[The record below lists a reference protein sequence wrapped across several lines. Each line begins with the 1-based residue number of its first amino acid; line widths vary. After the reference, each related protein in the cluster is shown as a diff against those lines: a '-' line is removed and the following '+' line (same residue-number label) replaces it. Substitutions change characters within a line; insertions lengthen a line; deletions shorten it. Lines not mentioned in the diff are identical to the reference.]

1 MKAKMG
7 KPNMHETMGI
17 TIDSGETAKKSA
29 NQREEKAKYVSYF
42 IIISLKE
49 VYLTKNPKTGSY

>member
-1 MKAKMG
+1 MG
-7 KPNMHETMGI
+7 KPNMHDTMGI
-17 TIDSGETAKKSA
+17 TIDSGETAKKST